1 MPRCFARAAESYGRV
16 AAGEVVDATVSF
28 GLAEDCDDFAR
39 RDRPLVDQP
48 QDRRD
53 VTRIA
58 HRHAVDN
65 AFQLPAPCLAVSGN
79 DHGCT
84 DNGGSFNTIDAPGA
98 VATEL
103 LFDNEADFLVRFIP
117 LP

>member
-1 MPRCFARAAESYGRV
+1 MTILYCYFTFELVPGFPRLF
-16 AAGEVVDATVSF
+16 
-28 GLAEDCDDFAR
+28 
-39 RDRPLVDQP
+39 DRTFVLNG
-48 QDRRD
+48 RD

-79 DHGCT
+79 DHGFT